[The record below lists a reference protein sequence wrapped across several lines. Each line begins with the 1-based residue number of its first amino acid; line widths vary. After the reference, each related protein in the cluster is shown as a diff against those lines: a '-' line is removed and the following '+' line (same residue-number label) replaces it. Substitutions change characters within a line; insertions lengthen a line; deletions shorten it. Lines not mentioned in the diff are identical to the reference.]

1 MKKLL
6 FLLLVLSSISC
17 TQTAVQAQSG
27 KLNPAEFESI
37 LSKDKTVQLV
47 DVRTPEEYAAG
58 HIEGA
63 RLIDFYDTDFATRIG
78 KLDKNKPV
86 LVYCAA
92 GGRSASA
99 AEQLNKMGFKKVY
112 DLAGGMRAWRA
123 AGKKAVQ

>member
-1 MKKLL
+1 M
-6 FLLLVLSSISC
+6 LVLSSLSC

-27 KLNPAEFESI
+27 KLNAAEFESI

-63 RLIDFYDTDFATRIG
+63 RLIDFYDTDFAARIG
-78 KLDKNKPV
+78 KLDKSKPV
-86 LVYCAA
+86 MVYCAA

-112 DLAGGMRAWRA
+112 DLTGGMRAWRA

>member
-27 KLNPAEFESI
+27 KLNATEFESL

-78 KLDKNKPV
+78 KLDKSKPV
-86 LVYCAA
+86 MVYCAA

-112 DLAGGMRAWRA
+112 DLTGGMRAWRA

>member
-6 FLLLVLSSISC
+6 FFLLVLSSLSC

-27 KLNPAEFESI
+27 KLNAAEFESI

-63 RLIDFYDTDFATRIG
+63 RLIDFYDTDFAARIG
-78 KLDKNKPV
+78 KLDKSKPV
-86 LVYCAA
+86 MVYCAA

-112 DLAGGMRAWRA
+112 DLTGGMRAWRA

>member
-6 FLLLVLSSISC
+6 FLLLVLSGISC

-27 KLNPAEFESI
+27 KLNAAEFESL

-63 RLIDFYDTDFATRIG
+63 RLIDFYDTDFAARIG
-78 KLDKNKPV
+78 KLDKSKPV
-86 LVYCAA
+86 MVYCAA

-112 DLAGGMRAWRA
+112 DLAGGMRAWRT

>member
-1 MKKLL
+1 MKKLF
-6 FLLLVLSSISC
+6 FLLLVISSISC
-17 TQTAVQAQSG
+17 TRTAVQAQSG
-27 KLNPAEFESI
+27 KLNPTEFESM
-37 LSKDKTVQLV
+37 LTKDKTVQLV

-63 RLIDFYDTDFATRIG
+63 RLIDFYDADFAARIG
-78 KLDKNKPV
+78 QLDKNKPV
-86 LVYCAA
+86 MVYCAA